1 MVLYTMKWNILPGM
15 TDKYQGWAQSAVKRL
30 LSVPGVVEFRA
41 YRMIAGSHG
50 VIVTYEF
57 ADMQAL
63 ASWQSHETTQ
73 KTMED
78 GNNYITDLK
87 TEIMGPSPIVPD
99 PIRP

>member
-1 MVLYTMKWNILPGM
+1 MKWNIRPGM
-15 TDKYQGWAQSAVKRL
+15 TDKYRGWAQSAVKRL

-41 YRMIAGSHG
+41 YRMIAGRHQ

-63 ASWQSHETTQ
+63 ASWQSHESTQ
-73 KTMED
+73 KAMED
-78 GNNYITDLK
+78 ASNYIADLK